1 MRLGS
6 GTYKEIALDALK
18 GNWVKAAVAGLF
30 ANWLGVFSSSFLFIA
45 KYAFIAVI
53 LISRISSGVLFD
65 FIYWNNSNRTDLL
78 FYWRGCTPWIY

>member
-45 KYAFIAVI
+45 N
-53 LISRISSGVLFD
+53 SGVLFD

>member
-18 GNWVKAAVAGLF
+18 GNWVKAAVVGLF

-53 LISRISSGVLFD
+53 LIYFLECTGWQRRKNLCPGYRTGRPASSG
-65 FIYWNNSNRTDLL
+65 RPP
-78 FYWRGCTPWIY
+78 R

>member
-18 GNWVKAAVAGLF
+18 GNWVKAAVVGLF

-45 KYAFIAVI
+45 NFFRGFI
-53 LISRISSGVLFD
+53 RF
-65 FIYWNNSNRTDLL
+65 YLL
-78 FYWRGCTPWIY
+78 EQQRSH